1 MGWQAQRHGADRQ
14 KQGKGLC
21 GFQFCFL
28 EGIGSGC
35 GTRSGSAACFSRT
48 GNVTRVRDKR
58 GAIFVRACKPGR
70 QVCSAPETAELRTG
84 CMAGDGKQAVETS
97 GSKIAVTVFMPYC
110 LPMGGRYARHRNR
123 PGIIPTLQQEAHMLL
138 TGEEPF
144 FIVMNTGSGKG
155 DAQEK
160 ADAIRAVMNEAGRRY
175 EITQVKG
182 GD

>member
-110 LPMGGRYARHRNR
+110 LQWEDDTQDTGTGLESFQRSSKRR
-123 PGIIPTLQQEAHMLL
+123 TCCLQAKSLFSL
-138 TGEEPF
+138 
-144 FIVMNTGSGKG
+144 S
-155 DAQEK
+155 
-160 ADAIRAVMNEAGRRY
+160 
-175 EITQVKG
+175 
-182 GD
+182 